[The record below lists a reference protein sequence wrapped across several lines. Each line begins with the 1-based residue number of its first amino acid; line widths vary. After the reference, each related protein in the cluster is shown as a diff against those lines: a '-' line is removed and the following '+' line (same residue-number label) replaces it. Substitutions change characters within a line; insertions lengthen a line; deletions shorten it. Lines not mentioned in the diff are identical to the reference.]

1 MNDKYT
7 RAQEVLRR
15 EIPNL
20 SNDAAARVLDALL
33 DAASERAEREN
44 EDARYQARADA
55 ARREPRA

>member
-33 DAASERAEREN
+33 DAASERIDEMAETGETVANRL
-44 EDARYQARADA
+44 
-55 ARREPRA
+55 